1 MLPKVCRPWSDYLP
15 SEVVASAVSP
25 FALGGGTKKP
35 ITRGPSQR
43 RDNGRGE
50 SADKRPTV
58 LLFGQMRELALYRA
72 EVLQSKGYHV
82 LTPGNRP
89 EVEAAIHAGG
99 FDIAV
104 LSYTLPS
111 ATVKEI
117 SELIRQHCPECPL
130 LMISLHAER
139 DPHVQPDEIVPADLG
154 PSALVD
160 AIRRRLNRRVQ

>member
-1 MLPKVCRPWSDYLP
+1 MLPEACRPWSDFFP
-15 SEVVASAVSP
+15 GE
-25 FALGGGTKKP
+25 FALSTEFPYALAIENRK
-35 ITRGPSQR
+35 TVARGASKRTDRSKREPV
-43 RDNGRGE
+43 DP
-50 SADKRPTV
+50 RPTV

-72 EVLQSKGYHV
+72 EVLEARGYQV
-82 LTPGNRP
+82 LTPGTRP
-89 EVEAAIHAGG
+89 EVEAAIRAGG

-117 SELIRQHCPECPL
+117 SELVRQQCPECPL
-130 LMISLHAER
+130 LMISLRAER

-160 AIRRRLNRRVQ
+160 AIRRRLKRRLQ

>member
-1 MLPKVCRPWSDYLP
+1 MP
-15 SEVVASAVSP
+15 STDP
-25 FALGGGTKKP
+25 TYALAGGTRKML
-35 ITRGPSQR
+35 TRGTPQR
-43 RDNGRGE
+43 TGKSSGE
-50 SADKRPTV
+50 RAKKQPTV

-72 EVLQSKGYHV
+72 EVLQARGYHV

-89 EVEAAIHAGG
+89 DVEAAIHAGG

-111 ATVKEI
+111 ATVKDI
-117 SELIRQHCPECPL
+117 SELIRQKCPECPL

-139 DPHVQPDEIVPADLG
+139 DPHVQPDEIVPANLG